1 MGLGHQGH
9 SRCTGHNIGHSIEHW
24 TQHGHSEGNTA
35 TRKDLNITGNSIT
48 ISDIPIL
55 EGLEILHFLQQQFA
69 ESTKAR
75 KGRKGLK
82 VFHIGIISF
91 YCIP

>member
-1 MGLGHQGH
+1 MFFLYLNNNIKLGPGHQGH
-9 SRCTGHNIGHSIEHW
+9 SRCTGHNIGHSIGHW
-24 TQHGHSEGNTA
+24 TQHGHSSGNTA

-55 EGLEILHFLQQQFA
+55 EDFTNLLFKE
-69 ESTKAR
+69 
-75 KGRKGLK
+75 
-82 VFHIGIISF
+82 FHIGIISF